1 MPITVSNQINLSSN
15 SASIKNNSY
24 NSVMI
29 FNLLTMKKEKNV
41 LYNQVSL
48 IHAQIPVSYYTINEN
63 NNFFVL
69 STGSYTLI
77 NGNYNATS
85 FKTMFL
91 NLLGSSFSMSLNA
104 STGKYTLSRT
114 SFFTIL
120 SSTTC
125 YKILGLEKNKTYTVT
140 SSLTFPYPCNF
151 LGVNRIKIKSGCF
164 KTNNLDSNSNG
175 HSDLLAT
182 IPVNVS
188 QYSLINYVNHTNFKN
203 IIVNEDLNMID
214 ITITD
219 EEDNILNFNGIDIHL
234 TIQIVSIIEDYIND
248 TSLDDKYSNRNNC
261 TKCITTTNEFRI
273 TSIITIC

>member
-29 FNLLTMKKEKNV
+29 FKLLAMKKEKNV

-48 IHAQIPVSYYTINEN
+48 IHAQIPVSYYTINETN
-63 NNFFVL
+63 NLFIL
-69 STGSYTLI
+69 STGSYTLT

-91 NLLGSSFSMSLNA
+91 NLLGSSFSLFLDS
-104 STGKYTLSRT
+104 STGKYTLSCT
-114 SFFTIL
+114 SSFIIL
-120 SSTTC
+120 STTTC
-125 YKILGLEKNKTYTVT
+125 YKILGLEKNKSYTV
-140 SSLTFPYPCNF
+140 SSTLTFPYPCNF

-203 IIVNEDLNMID
+203 HIVNDDINLID

-219 EEDNILNFNGIDIHL
+219 EEDNILNFNGIDVHL
-234 TIQIVSIIEDYIND
+234 TIQIDSIIEDYVPN
-248 TSLDDKYSNRNNC
+248 TSLNDLLN
-261 TKCITTTNEFRI
+261 
-273 TSIITIC
+273 

>member
-15 SASIKNNSY
+15 STTIKNNSY

-29 FNLLTMKKEKNV
+29 FNLPTIKKEENI

-63 NNFFVL
+63 NNLFVL
-69 STGSYTLI
+69 STGSYVLT
-77 NGNYNATS
+77 NGNFNATS
-85 FKTMFL
+85 FKTMFS
-91 NLLGSSFSMSLNA
+91 NLLGLSFSMNLNNE
-104 STGKYTLSRT
+104 TGKYTLSCT
-114 SFFTIL
+114 SSFTIL
-120 SSTTC
+120 PSSC
-125 YKILGLEKNKTYTVT
+125 YKILGLEKNKTYIVS

-151 LGVNRIKIKSGCF
+151 LGVNRIKIKSGSF

-188 QYSLINYVNHTNFKN
+188 QYSLINYINYVGFKN
-203 IIVNEDLNMID
+203 IIHNEDINIID

-234 TIQIVSIIEDYIND
+234 TLQIDSIIKDYE
-248 TSLDDKYSNRNNC
+248 NNNNLENL
-261 TKCITTTNEFRI
+261 KNNI
-273 TSIITIC
+273 

>member
-1 MPITVSNQINLSSN
+1 MPITVSNQINLSSS
-15 SASIKNNSY
+15 SAKYKNNSY

-29 FNLLTMKKEKNV
+29 FDLLVMKKEQNI

-48 IHAQIPVSYYTINEN
+48 INAQIPVSYYTINDN
-63 NNFFVL
+63 NNKFVL
-69 STGSYTLI
+69 STASYTLT

-91 NLLGSSFSMSLNA
+91 NLLGSSFSMTLYVN
-104 STGKYTLSRT
+104 TGKYTLSKT
-114 SFFTIL
+114 GGFTIL
-120 SSTTC
+120 SSSC
-125 YKILGLEKNKTYTVT
+125 YKILGLEKDKTYTVS

-151 LGVNRIKIKSGCF
+151 LGVNRIKIKSDSF

-188 QYSLINYVNHTNFKN
+188 QYSLINYINYVGFKN
-203 IIVNEDLNMID
+203 IIHNEDINIIE

-219 EEDNILNFNGIDIHL
+219 EEDNIINFNGIDVYL
-234 TIQIVSIIEDYIND
+234 TLQIDSIIKDYENDRDLEKLIN
-248 TSLDDKYSNRNNC
+248 N
-261 TKCITTTNEFRI
+261 I
-273 TSIITIC
+273 

>member
-1 MPITVSNQINLSSN
+1 MPIIISNQINLCSS
-15 SASIKNNSY
+15 SAKYKNNSY

-29 FNLLTMKKEKNV
+29 FDLLAMKKEHNI

-63 NNFFVL
+63 NNTFNL
-69 STGSYTLI
+69 SSASYTLI

-91 NLLGSSFSMSLNA
+91 NLLGSSFSMTLDNA
-104 STGKYTLSRT
+104 TGKYTLTKSGG
-114 SFFTIL
+114 FTIL
-120 SSTTC
+120 PSSC
-125 YKILGLEKNKTYTVT
+125 YKILGLEKNKTYIVT

-188 QYSLINYVNHTNFKN
+188 QYSLINYINHTNFKN
-203 IIVNEDLNMID
+203 IIHNEDINIID

-219 EEDNILNFNGIDIHL
+219 EDNNIINFNGIDINL
-234 TIQIVSIIEDYIND
+234 TLQIDSIIQDYENNNDLEKLIN
-248 TSLDDKYSNRNNC
+248 N
-261 TKCITTTNEFRI
+261 I
-273 TSIITIC
+273 